1 MSGGGRNDF
10 SAPKFLSVLT
20 FFDYVMPRD
29 SHLRTILAKPFYE
42 YLPAILERNNISQ
55 VYISDSNRL
64 LELKSLLCKDGSEQN
79 IEQTF
84 YPAPS
89 VDQYMKDPKPAIL
102 EIFKHSANA
111 AGSGQRF
118 IFAHIPALDV
128 IAATGNFNQAV
139 VATRIIDEYL
149 SILAKKILS
158 LDGKLI
164 ITGTY
169 GNAEKMVHRN
179 EYELLNHRTLSPTPF
194 LLISNQTKAETRSVS
209 IENEAMYDIIRKKN
223 NLIDIA
229 PTILGLLNL
238 PVPNSMTGRN
248 LVGVQK

>member
-1 MSGGGRNDF
+1 M
-10 SAPKFLSVLT
+10 
-20 FFDYVMPRD
+20 
-29 SHLRTILAKPFYE
+29 
-42 YLPAILERNNISQ
+42 
-55 VYISDSNRL
+55 
-64 LELKSLLCKDGSEQN
+64 
-79 IEQTF
+79 
-84 YPAPS
+84 
-89 VDQYMKDPKPAIL
+89 
-102 EIFKHSANA
+102 
-111 AGSGQRF
+111 
-118 IFAHIPALDV
+118 
-128 IAATGNFNQAV
+128 
-139 VATRIIDEYL
+139 
-149 SILAKKILS
+149 AKKILS